1 VTGPT
6 FVWDDSKAQ
15 ALFARLSAAGR
26 SVGPLL
32 DTVVHAITERVR
44 LAFHDQADPW
54 GEPWTPLARVTLNQR
69 RDGGGGGVSILRDT
83 GQLLASLV
91 GAVTRGLA
99 DIRIGFADR
108 PATIHQ
114 FGGTIKRTL
123 AAGSVRLRTDAKG
136 NLLRQEGHDRLAVF
150 AKRKHKRFVERQ
162 FEGRDYEFTVP
173 ARPMLPIRRDG
184 SVDMPQ
190 SWRDELVAA
199 MTAHVEAAIA

>member
-1 VTGPT
+1 MTEPM

-54 GEPWTPLARVTLNQR
+54 GEPWKPLSQVTLDKR
-69 RDGGGGGVSILRDT
+69 RDAGRGGVSILRDT

-91 GAVTRGLA
+91 GAVTQGLA

-114 FGGTIKRTL
+114 FGGH
-123 AAGSVRLRTDAKG
+123 AGR
-136 NLLRQEGHDRLAVF
+136 GH
-150 AKRKHKRFVERQ
+150 KVEI
-162 FEGRDYEFTVP
+162 P
-173 ARPMLPIRRDG
+173 ARPSMPIRAEGR
-184 SVDMPQ
+184 VDMPQ
-190 SWRDELVAA
+190 SWRDELVDA